1 MAESLPDSY
10 YRKPIA
16 TTETLYEI
24 KKSRFYVT
32 ITPLSTVAAARTCIQ
47 QAKNTT
53 PSANHHC
60 SAFITGSPF
69 DEEGFGYSDDGE
81 PSGTA
86 GKPMFNV
93 LQGNN
98 VGEACVIV
106 TRFFGGIKLGTGGL
120 VRAYSTSVKEAI
132 AQARFEEVH
141 PRATVELTYP
151 YTLSSTVDGILHTFD
166 MQVID
171 SQYAESVTLKI
182 SITAAAV
189 NELTQQVQERGRGL
203 LNIKALDHH

>member
-1 MAESLPDSY
+1 MPDSLADSF

-24 KKSRFYVT
+24 KKSRFYVS
-32 ITPLSTVAAARTCIQ
+32 ITPLSTVAAARACIQ

-60 SAFITGSPF
+60 SAFITGSPLA
-69 DEEGFGYSDDGE
+69 EEGFGYSDDGE

-132 AQARFEEVH
+132 AQAQFEEVH
-141 PRATVELTYP
+141 PRCQIKIEYP
-151 YTLSSTVDGILHTFD
+151 YTLSAIVDSVLHNSKVTL
-166 MQVID
+166 ID
-171 SQYAESVTLKI
+171 SQYSDRVLLHI
-182 SITAAAV
+182 SLPANETDALLTA
-189 NELTQQVQERGRGL
+189 LQERSSG
-203 LNIKALDHH
+203 KADVTKL

>member
-1 MAESLPDSY
+1 MSDSFY
-10 YRKPIA
+10 LKPIA
-16 TTETLYEI
+16 TTESLYEI
-24 KKSRFYVT
+24 KKSRFYVS
-32 ITPLSTVAAARTCIQ
+32 ITPLSTVVAARACIQ
-47 QAKNTT
+47 QAKATT

-60 SAFITGSPF
+60 SAFITSTPHAE
-69 DEEGFGYSDDGE
+69 DGFGYSDDGE

-132 AQARFEEVH
+132 TQAKFEEVH
-141 PRATVELTYP
+141 PRVTVELTYP
-151 YTLSSTVDGILHTFD
+151 YTLSSTVDTILHSFD
-166 MQVID
+166 TQIID

-182 SITAAAV
+182 SITATVV

-203 LNIKALDHH
+203 LLIEML

>member
-16 TTETLYEI
+16 TTEALYEI

-93 LQGNN
+93 LQGSN

-141 PRATVELTYP
+141 PRATVELSYP

>member
-1 MAESLPDSY
+1 MAEPLSGSF

-32 ITPLSTVAAARTCIQ
+32 ITPLSTVAAARACIQ

-60 SAFITGSPF
+60 SAFITGSPLA
-69 DEEGFGYSDDGE
+69 EEGFGYSDDGE

-93 LQGNN
+93 LQGSN

-120 VRAYSTSVKEAI
+120 VRAYGTSVKEAI
-132 AQARFEEVH
+132 EQAKFEEVH
-141 PRATVELTYP
+141 PRTTVELTYT
-151 YTLSSTVDGILHTFD
+151 YNLSSIVDTILHSFD
-166 MQVID
+166 TQIID
-171 SQYAESVTLKI
+171 SQYAESVTLQI
-182 SITAAAV
+182 SIPATAIGA
-189 NELTQQVQERGRGL
+189 LTQQIQERGRGL
-203 LNIKALDHH
+203 LQIETL

>member
-1 MAESLPDSY
+1 MPDSSADIFY
-10 YRKPIA
+10 QKPIT

-32 ITPLSTVAAARTCIQ
+32 ITPVSSVEAARACIQ

-60 SAFITGSPF
+60 SAFITAFPLA
-69 DEEGFGYSDDGE
+69 DEGFGYSDDGE

-98 VGEACVIV
+98 IGEACVIV

-120 VRAYSTSVKEAI
+120 VRAYSSSVKEAI
-132 AQARFEEVH
+132 AQARFENVH
-141 PRATVELTYP
+141 PLCQIKIEYP
-151 YTLSSTVDGILHTFD
+151 YTLSATVDSVLHNYKTSL
-166 MQVID
+166 ID
-171 SQYAESVTLKI
+171 SQYNDRVLLHISLPANQTDMLITALQERSSGKI
-182 SITAAAV
+182 SI
-189 NELTQQVQERGRGL
+189 EKL
-203 LNIKALDHH
+203 